1 MDTLDELKRV
11 AGTITTEK
19 RSENGVKSYPQL
31 DCVELER
38 YIFPVLHV
46 TLGLANRLLKHT
58 SDYADLVVERTPEVL
73 QTARILQIEAAHKYT
88 TIKQEIADWGIHNG
102 PTLANMHL
110 AQGHLDEQ
118 IEVEGE
124 LTEAEREVAIL
135 DAASLKL
142 EITSFKKE
150 LSVFKK
156 QKTDLSQQNTA
167 AKMEVT
173 RVERETGKYSKPIWG
188 MERILARDWNIK

>member
-1 MDTLDELKRV
+1 M
-11 AGTITTEK
+11 AGTINPSK
-19 RSENGVKSYPQL
+19 KSENGVKSYPQL

-58 SDYADLVVERTPEVL
+58 VDYADLVVERTPPVL
-73 QTARILQIEAAHKYT
+73 KTARILQIEAAHKYA
-88 TIKQEIADWGIHNG
+88 TIKQEIADWGICNG

-124 LTEAEREVAIL
+124 LTEAEREEAIL
-135 DAASLKL
+135 DSASLKL

-150 LSVFKK
+150 LSLLKK
-156 QKTDLSQQNTA
+156 QKTELSQQNTA
-167 AKMEVT
+167 AKVEVT
-173 RVERETGKYSKPIWG
+173 RVENETGKYSKPIWQG
-188 MERILARDWNIK
+188 L